1 MSDCFLIVLA
11 ELDRTDLFEIIGM
24 AGETL
29 TLPCDTSSFT
39 NVLSIRWVRQD
50 GKNLS
55 GSSVTDRDGS
65 LVIVKAAIMDTAVY
79 DCLVQTRL
87 GIATVQH
94 NVTVY
99 GELIF

>member
-1 MSDCFLIVLA
+1 
-11 ELDRTDLFEIIGM
+11 M

-39 NVLSIRWVRQD
+39 SVLSIRWVRQD

-55 GSSVTDRDGS
+55 RSSVIDRDGS
-65 LVIVKAAIMDTAVY
+65 LVIVKATIMDTAVY
-79 DCLVQTRL
+79 DCLVQTNM
-87 GIATVQH
+87 GIATVRH